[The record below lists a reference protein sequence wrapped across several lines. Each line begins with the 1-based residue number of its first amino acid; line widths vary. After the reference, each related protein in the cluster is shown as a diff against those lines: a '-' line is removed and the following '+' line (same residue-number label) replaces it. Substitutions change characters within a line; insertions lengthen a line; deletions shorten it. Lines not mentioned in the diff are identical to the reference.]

1 VYIFRSGTAQT
12 GKYKCLGRQK
22 TKVAETEEGRN
33 SKMKRRVL
41 AILTTCAIA
50 AGLAGCG
57 GSTATSTSSSAAST
71 SSVAAASTETTETST
86 ADTESVA
93 ATSGTASDS
102 SASSAELLPG
112 GDSNII
118 YCITPSTSNVYFK
131 TVQDICT
138 EKGEELGYTVKCF
151 SHDDDAAKQSDLF
164 DQAIADDAAFIV
176 CDNAG
181 ADASVEAVQAAYD
194 AGIPTFL
201 VDREI
206 NESGIAAAQLVA
218 DNAQGA
224 ADIAEVFAEA
234 MNYEGKY
241 AELLGL
247 ESDTNCQVRSE
258 NFHAVLDQ
266 YTDMEMV
273 AQQSANWDQTEAYE
287 KTESILQAN
296 PEITG
301 IVCGNDTMACG
312 AAAAVEDAGRTDIK
326 IIGMDGSDDAA
337 ALIKSGQMTGT
348 ALQQIAKITEMAV
361 EEGDAYLNGT
371 APEEEKQLIPCIV
384 ITSDNVDKL
393 SGFVYTE

>member
-1 VYIFRSGTAQT
+1 MFKKA
-12 GKYKCLGRQK
+12 
-22 TKVAETEEGRN
+22 A
-33 SKMKRRVL
+33 
-41 AILTTCAIA
+41 AILCATAMAISLA
-50 AGLAGCG
+50 ACG
-57 GSTATSTSSSAAST
+57 SSSTASSTATSTASSTAASSAAT
-71 SSVAAASTETTETST
+71 
-86 ADTESVA
+86 
-93 ATSGTASDS
+93 S
-102 SASSAELLPG
+102 SASSEASSTAAPAKLLSG
-112 GDSNII
+112 GGSDII

-131 TVQDICT
+131 TIQDIT
-138 EKGEELGYTVKCF
+138 TKKGEELGYTVKCF
-151 SHDDDAAKQSDLF
+151 SHDDDASKQSDLF
-164 DQAIADDAAFIV
+164 DQAIADKAAFIV

-206 NESGIAAAQLVA
+206 NQSGIAAAQLVA

-224 ADIAEVFAEA
+224 ADVAEAFAEA
-234 MNYEGKY
+234 MNYQGKY

-247 ESDTNCQVRSE
+247 ESDTNCQVRSD
-258 NFHAVLDQ
+258 NFHSVLDE

-312 AAAAVEDAGRTDIK
+312 AAAAVADAGRTDIK
-326 IIGMDGSDDAA
+326 IIGVDGSDDAA

-348 ALQQIAKITEMAV
+348 ALQQIALITEKAV

-371 APEEEKQLIPCIV
+371 APEEEKQLIPCV
-384 ITSDNVDKL
+384 TITAENVDKL
-393 SGFVYTE
+393 SAFVYTE